1 MVFPIDASPELVA
14 FCTDW
19 HDGQWSSMYSVLST
33 GQIHSADYLR
43 GLASELRA
51 VRRMVD
57 KSTVAFDGDREAWLE
72 QFSVLLATVEALEE
86 ALPEEE

>member
-1 MVFPIDASPELVA
+1 
-14 FCTDW
+14 
-19 HDGQWSSMYSVLST
+19 
-33 GQIHSADYLR
+33 
-43 GLASELRA
+43 
-51 VRRMVD
+51 MVD